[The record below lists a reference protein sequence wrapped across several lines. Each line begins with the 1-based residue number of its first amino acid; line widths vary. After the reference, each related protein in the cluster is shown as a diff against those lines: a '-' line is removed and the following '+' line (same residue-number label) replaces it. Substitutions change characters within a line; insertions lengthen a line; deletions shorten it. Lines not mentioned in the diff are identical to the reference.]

1 MANKEES
8 GIYFEYF
15 KISKEYQDKYG
26 KHTVLLMQ
34 VGSFFEIYGLKD
46 IADTSEINEVAQF
59 CQFTVSEKKMIYK
72 NSQVLM
78 AGFPDYKLEKY
89 LQKITE
95 NNYTA
100 VVFVQEK
107 NEKNTKRIF
116 HGVYS
121 PGTYL

>member
-46 IADTSEINEVAQF
+46 NEGSSSAHS
-59 CQFTVSEKKMIYK
+59 T
-72 NSQVLM
+72 
-78 AGFPDYKLEKY
+78 
-89 LQKITE
+89 
-95 NNYTA
+95 
-100 VVFVQEK
+100 
-107 NEKNTKRIF
+107 
-116 HGVYS
+116 
-121 PGTYL
+121 